1 MEGRMPRRLALSVG
15 FTGNPEQNKELIKR
29 IQIAEEVG
37 VEAVFTA
44 ETWGRDQF
52 SLLTQIAL
60 ATSNIKIGTGIA
72 PVFGRSPAVLAMTY
86 ATLDE
91 LSGGRV
97 IIGLGTSGAR
107 VIEHWHGQPFEKPLQ
122 RQKEYCEII
131 NMIIGGEKV
140 IYDGEIFKLQRGFKL
155 LFNPV
160 RNHIPIYIAS
170 ISPKSM
176 EILGQVADGWM
187 PIYWPKSKFKDGLA
201 TIAKS
206 SSAAG
211 RPEGAVECV
220 ASLTAVIEDD
230 PEKAKR
236 MAAGGVSWYVTNMGD
251 FYHQMLSRNGFPEEV
266 AAMRKAG
273 EEHRPAPFQTNDELM
288 AAMGDRMLEETA
300 IWGDLETV
308 ALGIEERRQL
318 GVDLPVI
325 GMPQGEPAKLERIL
339 GTLVS

>member
-1 MEGRMPRRLALSVG
+1 MARRLALSVG
-15 FTGNPEQNKELIKR
+15 FAGTPEQTKDIIQRIK
-29 IQIAEEVG
+29 IAEEVG
-37 VEAVFTA
+37 VEAIFTA

-52 SLLTQIAL
+52 SLLTQVAL
-60 ATSNIKIGTGIA
+60 QTEKIKLGTGIA

-122 RQKEYCEII
+122 RIKEYCEII
-131 NMIIGGEKV
+131 NMIIAGEKV
-140 IYDGEIFKLQRGFKL
+140 FYDGEIFKLQRGFKL

-170 ISPKSM
+170 IAPKSM
-176 EILGQVADGWM
+176 EIVGEVADGWM
-187 PIYWPKSKFKDGLA
+187 PIYWPKSKFRDGLA
-201 TIAKS
+201 TVQKG
-206 SSAAG
+206 SARAG
-211 RPEGAVECV
+211 RDAGAVECI
-220 ASLTAVIEDD
+220 ASLTTVIDED
-230 PEKAKR
+230 PARAKR
-236 MAAGGVSWYVTNMGD
+236 LAAGPVSWYVTNMGD
-251 FYHQMLSRNGFPEEV
+251 FYHRMLTRNGFGPQV

-273 EEHRPAPFQTNDELM
+273 EEHKPMPFQTNDELM
-288 AAMGDRMLEETA
+288 AAMGDEMLDETA
-300 IWGDLETV
+300 IYGDLETV

-325 GMPQGEPAKLERIL
+325 GMPQGDLKRLERVL